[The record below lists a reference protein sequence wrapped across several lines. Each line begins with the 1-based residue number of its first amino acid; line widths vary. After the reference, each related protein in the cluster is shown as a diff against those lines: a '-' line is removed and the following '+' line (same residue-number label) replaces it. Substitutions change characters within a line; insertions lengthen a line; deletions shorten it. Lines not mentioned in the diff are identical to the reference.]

1 MNAISPTELWTTTLI
16 NFEISFQ
23 ITNAAVMVWIYG
35 GGFSSGSAQQSEYNG
50 EPLASVGDV
59 IYVTIN
65 YRVATFGFLTTG
77 NWLRIIVIVMI
88 DVECNL
94 KHKNEYKI

>member
-1 MNAISPTELWTTTLI
+1 
-16 NFEISFQ
+16 
-23 ITNAAVMVWIYG
+23 MVWIYG

-77 NWLRIIVIVMI
+77 N
-88 DVECNL
+88 
-94 KHKNEYKI
+94 